1 MRRIGGGNYGFEFI
15 GRVNKMDLKKAR
27 EIIDST
33 DNEIAKLFEKR
44 MQTVSEVAE
53 YKKENNMPIYNGD
66 RERDIINRLTEAA
79 PSELALYV
87 KVLYN
92 TLFDVSRAYQA
103 RRIGNNSEIA
113 DKIKNALENGEKE
126 MPMSAVIACQGKEG
140 AYSGKAAEKMIYSP
154 SIMYFNSFRGVFDA
168 VKSGMC
174 RYGVLPIENSIHG
187 SVNEVYDLMEDYEFY
202 IVKSIKMQVNHVL
215 AANPETKEVAE
226 ILSHEQALGQCSE
239 YLKNCKA
246 KITACDNTAIAA
258 ENAAKKSGTAAI
270 CSKECAEVYGLKI
283 IDENIS
289 DSDNNYTRFICISKK
304 FEIYPGADR
313 ASFMLTL
320 PHVSGSL
327 YSVISKFAASGMNM
341 TKIESRPIA
350 GKDFE
355 FKFYFEI
362 EASSYSEELYA
373 VLTEIENAAEEFRF
387 FGCYK

>member
-1 MRRIGGGNYGFEFI
+1 
-15 GRVNKMDLKKAR
+15 MDLKKAR
-27 EIIDST
+27 GIIDST

-44 MQTVSEVAE
+44 MQTVSEVAN
-53 YKKENNMPIYNGD
+53 YKKENNLPIYNGD
-66 RERDIINRLTEAA
+66 REREIVNRLTEAA
-79 PSELALYV
+79 PQELALYI

-92 TLFDVSRAYQA
+92 TLFDVSRAYQS
-103 RRIGNNSEIA
+103 RSMGKNSEIA
-113 DKIKNALENGEKE
+113 EKIKNALENGEKE
-126 MPMSAVIACQGKEG
+126 LPMSAVIACQGREG

-215 AANPETKEVAE
+215 AANADTNEVTE
-226 ILSHEQALGQCSE
+226 ILSHSQAIGQCSE
-239 YLKNCKA
+239 YLKDSKA
-246 KITACDNTAIAA
+246 KITACENTAMAA
-258 ENAAKKSGTAAI
+258 EFASKKPGAAAI
-270 CSKECAEVYGLKI
+270 CSKECAEIYGLKI
-283 IDENIS
+283 LKEDVA

-304 FEIYPGADR
+304 CEIYPGADR
-313 ASFMLTL
+313 VNFMLTL

-341 TKIESRPIA
+341 TKIESRPIL

-362 EASSYSEELYA
+362 EASSHSEELYS
-373 VLTEIENAAEEFRF
+373 VLTEIEAASEHFRF
-387 FGCYK
+387 FGCYQ